1 MRQLFAIIF
10 TLMLSVGAVAQ
21 TTTTDAQPKADP
33 SEQLQKLVQFYRYL
47 VGLYI
52 DEVDSKKLV
61 EDAIV
66 KMLSELD
73 PHSTYINADEM
84 KGVREDFDGSFSG
97 IGVEF
102 RVMDD
107 TIRVV
112 NTIAGGPSAEVG
124 VMPNDRIITID
135 GQSVVGVAQSEV
147 PKLLRGKEGTK
158 VDIEIARHG
167 EPKLLGFT
175 IVRRQIP
182 INTIDAAYIAIPKT
196 RQNHGRA

>member
-21 TTTTDAQPKADP
+21 TITTDAQPKADP

-112 NTIAGGPSAEVG
+112 ANEQALWEMTI
-124 VMPNDRIITID
+124 
-135 GQSVVGVAQSEV
+135 
-147 PKLLRGKEGTK
+147 
-158 VDIEIARHG
+158 
-167 EPKLLGFT
+167 
-175 IVRRQIP
+175 
-182 INTIDAAYIAIPKT
+182 T
-196 RQNHGRA
+196 RAPL

>member
-97 IGVEF
+97 I
-102 RVMDD
+102 
-107 TIRVV
+107 
-112 NTIAGGPSAEVG
+112 
-124 VMPNDRIITID
+124 
-135 GQSVVGVAQSEV
+135 
-147 PKLLRGKEGTK
+147 
-158 VDIEIARHG
+158 
-167 EPKLLGFT
+167 
-175 IVRRQIP
+175 
-182 INTIDAAYIAIPKT
+182 
-196 RQNHGRA
+196 